1 MIHNDDS
8 CMISHDIIN
17 YLWFTVFNVAQW
29 YIEFIELI
37 LSVISE
43 NTILYTVIIQNIS
56 HQNSKKYF
64 IIFPL

>member
-17 YLWFTVFNVAQW
+17 YLWLTVFNVAQW

-43 NTILYTVIIQNIS
+43 YIIVYTIIIQKI
-56 HQNSKKYF
+56 Y
-64 IIFPL
+64 I